1 MLGIPGKSYGLI
13 MAKRYGLAPQVVAH
27 AEKYLAQQQAS
38 VEQQTLLKLQAEL
51 QEITS
56 LKQSLLEQQAALV
69 SKQKVLDQQSK
80 QLQLKEAHLKETQQ
94 AEQANLLAETLSK
107 VDAAIKT
114 LANPD
119 LKLHE
124 AIRLKQTLTE
134 LLKSTNQAEP
144 NEAILDVAVGDY
156 VEETNTRMR
165 GKVINLSKQSLTMVT
180 ADGLTVKVKL
190 TQVEKTTPPSAS
202 QPSKALRLVQSQ
214 KAPSSITIIGLRY
227 EEAKQAVEKY
237 YDLALLSSLKT
248 IKIIHGFGSGTL
260 RKMVYDYFQGLTT
273 IKTIQQGEGDQAGYG
288 VTIIHFK

>member
-1 MLGIPGKSYGLI
+1 MNSDESGKNELVKIDSNKSLQMGNMQNYIISNGF
-13 MAKRYGLAPQVVAH
+13 
-27 AEKYLAQQQAS
+27 ENKYNLNDNDF
-38 VEQQTLLKLQAEL
+38 LLY
-51 QEITS
+51 
-56 LKQSLLEQQAALV
+56 
-69 SKQKVLDQQSK
+69 SKDGTKSDSDKDAK
-80 QLQLKEAHLKETQQ
+80 QLQLKESHLKETQQ

-134 LLKSTNQAEP
+134 LLKPTNQAEP
-144 NEAILDVAVGDY
+144 NEAILDVAIGDY

-180 ADGLTVKVKL
+180 ADGLTVKVKF

-237 YDLALLSSLKT
+237 YDLALMSSLKT

-273 IKTIQQGEGDQAGYG
+273 VKTIQQGEGDQAGYG